1 MSTRRL
7 LTAVIAGLLA
17 GVAHAANA
25 ADLEVRPSVAAYSWS
40 GCYVGGNFGFGIL
53 QDGYTGA
60 VNPAVVNPA
69 VGIPTT
75 NVQSQWGFGGV
86 LGNQIGCNYQIGRL
100 VVGIEAEAW
109 WSTLKTQ
116 SNLTTFG
123 DAQKATTKNPWGA
136 DLTTRIGFTFDEF
149 LFYTKAGV
157 AWGSFK
163 YEFTSFGAAQSGSA
177 FSIGLLWGFGLEYAF
192 MPDWTLRAETNVI
205 YFSNSDVNISCIG
218 CAGVGAFKASISSY
232 EILFKLGA
240 NYKLN

>member
-1 MSTRRL
+1 MLSKKMR
-7 LTAVIAGLLA
+7 
-17 GVAHAANA
+17 AAPGKIDSRSA
-25 ADLEVRPSVAAYSWS
+25 RGTTLIQEIDSQGSIVRISIHS
-40 GCYVGGNFGFGIL
+40 F
-53 QDGYTGA
+53 
-60 VNPAVVNPA
+60 AVVIFSTA
-69 VGIPTT
+69 SIPD
-75 NVQSQWGFGGV
+75 
-86 LGNQIGCNYQIGRL
+86 IAL

-136 DLTTRIGFTFDEF
+136 DLTARIGFTFDEF

-205 YFSNSDVNISCIG
+205 YFSNSDVNISCLG
-218 CAGVGAFKASISSY
+218 CGGVGPFKASISSY